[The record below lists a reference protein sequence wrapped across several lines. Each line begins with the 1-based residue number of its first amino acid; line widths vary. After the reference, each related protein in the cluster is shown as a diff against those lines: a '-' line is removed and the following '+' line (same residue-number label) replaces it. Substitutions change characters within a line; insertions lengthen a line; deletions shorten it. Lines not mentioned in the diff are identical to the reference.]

1 MLTEFELIEIER
13 RADLLED
20 VADKLAE
27 MADKAY
33 DHGRYDVANIR
44 GRQADA
50 VCHLASDIGRLVSA
64 VRSME
69 AIRQWTSASS

>member
-13 RADLLED
+13 RADLLEG
-20 VADKLAE
+20 VADIVAE
-27 MADKAY
+27 IADEAY

-50 VCHLASDIGRLVSA
+50 VRHLASDIGRLVSA

-69 AIRQWTSASS
+69 AIR